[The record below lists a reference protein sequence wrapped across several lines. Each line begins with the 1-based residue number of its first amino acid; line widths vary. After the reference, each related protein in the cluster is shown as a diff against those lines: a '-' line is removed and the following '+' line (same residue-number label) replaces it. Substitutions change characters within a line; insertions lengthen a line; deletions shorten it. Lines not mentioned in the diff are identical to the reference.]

1 MSNGIHTARSYRI
14 MKNIKTQLTTI
25 ITRLY
30 KYSLEYNDFN
40 DDNLFYDSE
49 EYEDLSEVMNSQRNK
64 LEDLS
69 CELQDMLDDASDADK
84 ELIKAV
90 HISVNEAL
98 NYIEEVAFKA
108 DCPWNLEIPE
118 YDTEVTEAIDWIK
131 DALTNLEDY

>member
-1 MSNGIHTARSYRI
+1 
-14 MKNIKTQLTTI
+14 MKNIKTQLITI
-25 ITRLY
+25 ITCLA
-30 KYSLEYNDFN
+30 KYSLEYNDFS
-40 DDNLFYDSE
+40 DDNLSYDSE

-84 ELIKAV
+84 KIIKAV

-118 YDTEVTEAIDWIK
+118 YDTEVTEALDWIK

>member
-1 MSNGIHTARSYRI
+1 MR
-14 MKNIKTQLTTI
+14 NIKTQLTTI
-25 ITRLY
+25 ITRLS
-30 KYSLEYNDFN
+30 KYSLEYNDFGN
-40 DDNLFYDSE
+40 DDLFYDGE
-49 EYEDLSEVMNSQRNK
+49 EYEDLSEVMNTQRNK

-69 CELQDMLDDASDADK
+69 CELHDMLEEASDADK

-90 HISVNEAL
+90 HIAVNEAL

-131 DALTNLEDY
+131 DALTKLEVY

>member
-1 MSNGIHTARSYRI
+1 
-14 MKNIKTQLTTI
+14 MKSIKTRLITI
-25 ITRLY
+25 ISRLS
-30 KYSLEYNDFN
+30 KYSLEYNDFSN
-40 DDNLFYDSE
+40 DDLFYDGE

-69 CELQDMLDDASDADK
+69 CELHDMLEDASDADK

-98 NYIEEVAFKA
+98 NFIEEVAFKA

-118 YDTEVTEAIDWIK
+118 YDTEVTEAIDCIK

>member
-1 MSNGIHTARSYRI
+1 

>member
-1 MSNGIHTARSYRI
+1 
-14 MKNIKTQLTTI
+14 MKNIKTQLITI
-25 ITRLY
+25 ITCLA
-30 KYSLEYNDFN
+30 KYSLEYNDFS
-40 DDNLFYDSE
+40 DDNLSYDSE
-49 EYEDLSEVMNSQRNK
+49 EYEDLSEVMNSQINK

-84 ELIKAV
+84 KIIKAV